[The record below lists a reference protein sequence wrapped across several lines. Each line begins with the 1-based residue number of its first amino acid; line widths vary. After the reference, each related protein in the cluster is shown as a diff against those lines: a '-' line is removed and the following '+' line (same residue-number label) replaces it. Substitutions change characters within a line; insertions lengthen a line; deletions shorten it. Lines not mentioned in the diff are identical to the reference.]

1 MLPAHIARNIQ
12 QQVLFYLQST
22 FAFRD
27 RQAEKAF
34 ARFIED
40 PETGLF
46 KGPWIQLRRPFRPAS
61 DQCVLPFDLTIPF
74 RPFQH
79 QYLSWRRLSS
89 KEKAPQSTIVTT
101 GTGSGKTECFL
112 YPLLDHCLRAR
123 KSGLKGI
130 RR

>member
-61 DQCVLPFDLTIPF
+61 DQCVLPFDLPIPF

-79 QYLSWRRLSS
+79 QYLAW
-89 KEKAPQSTIVTT
+89 
-101 GTGSGKTECFL
+101 
-112 YPLLDHCLRAR
+112 
-123 KSGLKGI
+123 
-130 RR
+130 